1 MPGAPCPGPTHVPY
15 PRQAPQ
21 PLVRARARGTIIAG
35 MGFAGWPAEA
45 IDFYDGLEEDNSKA
59 YWQARKAVYERA
71 VLRPMEELLAEVEG
85 QLGPGRVFRPYR
97 DIRFSADKSPYK
109 TAMGATIDGG
119 GYIRF
124 SAAGLAA
131 GRGMYLMSADQLQR
145 YRQAVDAEP
154 SGTDLARIVAAIR
167 DAGIEVTAHERLK
180 AGPRGFPKDHPR
192 IDLLCWKGL
201 IAWQEW
207 PAGKWLATPK
217 AKARLL
223 EFFARAEPLQNWLDA
238 NVGPGH

>member
-1 MPGAPCPGPTHVPY
+1 
-15 PRQAPQ
+15 
-21 PLVRARARGTIIAG
+21 
-35 MGFAGWPAEA
+35 MGFEGWPAEA

-131 GRGMYLMSADQLQR
+131 GRGMYLMTPDQLQR
-145 YRQAVDAEP
+145 YRRAVDAEP
-154 SGTDLARIVAAIR
+154 SGADLARIVAAIR
-167 DAGIEVTAHERLK
+167 DAGIEVTARERLK
-180 AGPRGFPKDHPR
+180 AGPRGFPQDHPR

-201 IAWQEW
+201 IAWQQW

-217 AKARLL
+217 AKSRLL
-223 EFFARAEPLQNWLDA
+223 EFFASAEPLQNWLDA
-238 NVGPGH
+238 NVGPSH